1 VRFAFRGGAHDPIEA
16 EEPRMKPL
24 SSLEVFAMKTLDERA
39 SSGHALVVP
48 DRILVATDLGDAEYL
63 VPYAIAQ
70 ARACGAALT
79 FVHVI
84 PPGEAL
90 SLDPRAIPYED
101 SAAMAQDARKALDA
115 IGQRV
120 RDLGIPCDVEIVSG
134 FPRDQIVAVAR
145 EIKAGRILAGTHG
158 RRHLRRFFLGSVA
171 HEILRSAEIPVFTVG
186 PNAREASS
194 FGAPRRIL
202 HPVSLAAG
210 FEHSARLAIQFAEF
224 YRADITL
231 LHVLSPDAEIQRDSE
246 RIVDWTR
253 SELLR
258 VVPDEASLWAHVTT
272 QVEIGDVVEESLN
285 VGAEMDAD
293 LIVLGVNQDATFWPT
308 PGDDTVYKI
317 IARAKS
323 PVLSI
328 RNAPARPELVH

>member
-1 VRFAFRGGAHDPIEA
+1 
-16 EEPRMKPL
+16 
-24 SSLEVFAMKTLDERA
+24 MKTLDERVSA
-39 SSGHALVVP
+39 SHALVVP
-48 DRILVATDLGDAEYL
+48 DRILVATDLGDADYL

-101 SAAMAQDARKALDA
+101 SAAMAQEARQTLDA
-115 IGQRV
+115 IGERI
-120 RDLGIPCDVEIVSG
+120 RDLGIQCDARIISG
-134 FPRDQIVAVAR
+134 FPRDQIAAVAR

-231 LHVLSPDAEIQRDSE
+231 LHVLSPDVEIQRDAQRVVE
-246 RIVDWTR
+246 WAR
-253 SELLR
+253 SELRR
-258 VVPDEASLWAHVTT
+258 VVPEEASLWAHVA
-272 QVEIGDVVEESLN
+272 VEVEVGDVVEEVLDA
-285 VGAEMDAD
+285 GADIDAD
-293 LIVLGVNQDATFWPT
+293 LIVLGVNHDATFWPN
-308 PGDDTVYKI
+308 PSDDTVYKI

-328 RNAPARPELVH
+328 RNGVPPAATIQ

>member
-1 VRFAFRGGAHDPIEA
+1 
-16 EEPRMKPL
+16 
-24 SSLEVFAMKTLDERA
+24 MKTLDERD
-39 SSGHALVVP
+39 SSSHALVVP
-48 DRILVATDLGDAEYL
+48 DRILVATDLSDADYL

-101 SAAMAQDARKALDA
+101 SAAMAQEARKALDA

-120 RDLGIPCDVEIVSG
+120 RDAGIQCDVRIVSG
-134 FPRDQIVAVAR
+134 FPRDQIAAVAR

-158 RRHLRRFFLGSVA
+158 RRHLRRLILGSVA

-194 FGAPRRIL
+194 FGAPQRIL
-202 HPVSLAAG
+202 HPVSLVEG

-224 YRADITL
+224 YRAEITL
-231 LHVLSPDAEIQRDSE
+231 LHVLSPDAEMQRDSRHVVE
-246 RIVDWTR
+246 WART
-253 SELLR
+253 EMLR
-258 VVPDEASLWAHVTT
+258 AVPHEAARLAHVTRE
-272 QVEIGDVVEESLN
+272 VEVGDVVEEVLN
-285 VGAEMDAD
+285 ASAQMDAD
-293 LIVLGVNQDATFWPT
+293 LRVRQPRFVLLPLAFQRQQ
-308 PGDDTVYKI
+308 KS
-317 IARAKS
+317 AR
-323 PVLSI
+323 P
-328 RNAPARPELVH
+328 APA

>member
-1 VRFAFRGGAHDPIEA
+1 
-16 EEPRMKPL
+16 
-24 SSLEVFAMKTLDERA
+24 MKTLDDRVSA
-39 SSGHALVVP
+39 SHALVVP

-90 SLDPRAIPYED
+90 SLDPRAIPWED
-101 SAAMAQDARKALDA
+101 SAAMTHEAREALEA
-115 IGQRV
+115 IGQRI
-120 RDLGIPCDVEIVSG
+120 RDLGIQCDVRIVSG
-134 FPRDQIVAVAR
+134 FPRDQIAAVAR
-145 EIKAGRILAGTHG
+145 EIRAGRILAGTHG
-158 RRHLRRFFLGSVA
+158 RRNLRRFFLGSVA

-210 FEHSARLAIQFAEF
+210 FEHSAWLAIQFAEF

-231 LHVLSPDAEIQRDSE
+231 LHVLSPEAEMHPDARRVAE
-246 RIVDWTR
+246 WAR
-253 SELLR
+253 SELRR
-258 VVPDEASLWAHVTT
+258 VVPDEAALWAHVATK
-272 QVEIGDVVEESLN
+272 VEDGDVVEEILN
-285 VGAEMDAD
+285 AGAEMDAD
-293 LIVLGVNQDATFWPT
+293 LIVLGVNQDATFWPA

-328 RNAPARPELVH
+328 RNAAPAAATIH

>member
-1 VRFAFRGGAHDPIEA
+1 
-16 EEPRMKPL
+16 MK
-24 SSLEVFAMKTLDERA
+24 ALDERVSA
-39 SSGHALVVP
+39 NHALVVP
-48 DRILVATDLGDAEYL
+48 DRILVATDLGDADYL

-90 SLDPRAIPYED
+90 SLDPRAIPFED
-101 SAAMAQDARKALDA
+101 SAAMAQEARQALDA
-115 IGQRV
+115 IGERI
-120 RDLGIPCDVEIVSG
+120 RDLGIQCDARIVSG
-134 FPRDQIVAVAR
+134 FPRDQIAAVAR
-145 EIKAGRILAGTHG
+145 ETKAGRILAGTHG

-171 HEILRSAEIPVFTVG
+171 HEILRSAQIPVFTVG

-202 HPVSLAAG
+202 HPVSLAVG

-231 LHVLSPDAEIQRDSE
+231 LHVLSPDVEIQRDAKRVVE
-246 RIVDWTR
+246 WAR
-253 SELLR
+253 SELRR
-258 VVPDEASLWAHVTT
+258 VVPEEASLWAHVAIE
-272 QVEIGDVVEESLN
+272 VEVGEVVEEVLDAS
-285 VGAEMDAD
+285 VDIDAD
-293 LIVLGVNQDATFWPT
+293 LIVLGVSHDATFWPN

-328 RNAPARPELVH
+328 RNAPPPAETVH

>member
-1 VRFAFRGGAHDPIEA
+1 
-16 EEPRMKPL
+16 
-24 SSLEVFAMKTLDERA
+24 MKTLDERA
-39 SSGHALVVP
+39 SSSHALVVP
-48 DRILVATDLGDAEYL
+48 ERILVATDLDDADYL
-63 VPYAIAQ
+63 VPHAIAQ

-90 SLDPRAIPYED
+90 SLDPKAIPYEN
-101 SAAMAQDARKALDA
+101 STAMAQEARQTLDG
-115 IGQRV
+115 IGQRI
-120 RDLGIPCDVEIVSG
+120 RDLGIQCEVQVVSG
-134 FPRDQIVAVAR
+134 FPRDQIAAVAR
-145 EIKAGRILAGTHG
+145 EIRAGRILAGTHG

-210 FEHSARLAIQFAEF
+210 YEHSARLAIQFAEF

-231 LHVLSPDAEIQRDSE
+231 LHVLAPDAEIQRDSRRVAE
-246 RIVDWTR
+246 WAR
-253 SELLR
+253 SEMAR
-258 VVPDEASLWAHVTT
+258 VVPDEATLWAHVAI
-272 QVEIGDVVEESLN
+272 EIEFGDVVEEVLSA
-285 VGAEMDAD
+285 GGETDAD
-293 LIVLGVNQDATFWPT
+293 LIVLGVNQDATFWPL

-317 IARAKS
+317 ISRAKS
-323 PVLSI
+323 PVLTI
-328 RNAPARPELVH
+328 RNAVGPAETVN